1 MDKQTGILLT
11 IITLAVVFLFW
22 MGRNDKPGISLFNIN
37 L

>member
-11 IITLAVVFLFW
+11 IIILAALYLAY
-22 MGRNDKPGISLFNIN
+22 MGKKEQKGLSLFNIN